1 MIAFPDIPGLLEPER
16 IGPVCLFRSSATD
29 LLKLDFVFEAGSYF
43 QPQLLTAVATA
54 KLMTVATRTM
64 DAQRLS
70 EFLDARGIVAES
82 TSNLFTSCLT
92 FYTHRRY
99 ADELLP
105 VVAEML
111 REPALTEGDFEVWR
125 SAKRQ
130 ELAVHQQRSSTVAR
144 RLWYQALFGTDHP
157 LGHAAAPED
166 ADRLQLDVVR
176 DYFRRHYPSAP
187 CHITLSGAVDEQLID
202 MLNTNTIV
210 PSLPLTPSHSLSL
223 PLPPPSSLLPPHS
236 PLTAHLPTSQ
246 QTSIRIGR
254 ILPHADSIPFE
265 DSARLALCTSLL
277 GGYFGSRLMSNLRED
292 KGFTYGVSA
301 HIQPYR
307 GCRVFFI
314 ASDVAAGTADEAIRE
329 ALGELQRLAD
339 TPPSHDELDTV
350 KSILA
355 GDAMRM
361 LDGVFERSDRY
372 CDLIESG
379 PVDLYDP
386 RFPQV
391 LHDTTPEQVS
401 SLINKYLAPDSMLC
415 CQAGVVQ

>member
-1 MIAFPDIPGLLEPER
+1 MIAFPDIPSLLDPER
-16 IGPVCLFRSSATD
+16 IGALCVFRSSTTD
-29 LLKLDFVFEAGSYF
+29 LLKLDFVFEAGSYY
-43 QPQLLTAVATA
+43 QPQLLTAVAAA

-99 ADELLP
+99 AGELLP

-187 CHITLSGAVDEQLID
+187 CQITLSGAVDEQLID

-210 PSLPLTPSHSLSL
+210 PSLPLTPPHSLSL
-223 PLPPPSSLLPPHS
+223 PLPPHS
-236 PLTAHLPTSQ
+236 PLLKGEGAGVRLHLPTSQ

-265 DSARLALCTSLL
+265 DSARLAVCTSLL

-301 HIQPYR
+301 HIHPYR

-314 ASDVAAGTADEAIRE
+314 ASDVAAGTADEATRE

-372 CDLIESG
+372 CDLLESG
-379 PVDLYDP
+379 PVDLYAP

-401 SLINKYLAPDSMLC
+401 SLMHKWLLPDSMLC
-415 CQAGVVQ
+415 CQAGA

>member
-29 LLKLDFVFEAGSYF
+29 LLKLDFVFEAGSYY
-43 QPQLLTAVATA
+43 QPQLLTAVAAA

-92 FYTHRRY
+92 LYTHRRY
-99 ADELLP
+99 AGELLP

-187 CHITLSGAVDEQLID
+187 CQITLSGAVDEQLINI
-202 MLNTNTIV
+202 LNTYTIV

-223 PLPPPSSLLPPHS
+223 PLPPPSPLLKGEGAGVR
-236 PLTAHLPTSQ
+236 LHLPTSQ

-254 ILPHADSIPFE
+254 ILPHADTIPFE
-265 DSARLALCTSLL
+265 DSARLAVCTSLL

-314 ASDVAAGTADEAIRE
+314 ASDVAAGTADEATRE
-329 ALGELQRLAD
+329 AIGELQRLAD

-372 CDLIESG
+372 CDLLESG

-401 SLINKYLAPDSMLC
+401 SLMHKWLLPDSMLC
-415 CQAGVVQ
+415 CQAGA

>member
-1 MIAFPDIPGLLEPER
+1 MIAFPDIPSLLEPER

-29 LLKLDFVFEAGSYF
+29 LLKLDFVFEAGSYY
-43 QPQLLTAVATA
+43 QPQLLTAVAAA

-99 ADELLP
+99 AGELLP

-111 REPALTEGDFEVWR
+111 REPALAEGDFEVWR

-187 CHITLSGAVDEQLID
+187 RHITLSGAVDEQLIN
-202 MLNTNTIV
+202 MLNTNTIA
-210 PSLPLTPSHSLSL
+210 PSLPTPPSHTL
-223 PLPPPSSLLPPHS
+223 PTPHSSLLTPHS

-254 ILPHADSIPFE
+254 ILPHADTIPFE

-314 ASDVAAGTADEAIRE
+314 ASDVAAGTADEATRE

-339 TPPSHDELDTV
+339 TPPSHEELDTV